1 MLLQWPLKD
10 VRYSYMQINKEAKQ
24 FRTKGCPLFDELE
37 IIYGDTTAT
46 GENAGASTQGAI
58 DTDDENNG
66 VPLRNQTSPDQ
77 DLAVDLDDDADF
89 VEETS
94 IRARSRT
101 PRRRRGQ
108 KGASSFD
115 QACASLTKYYDNK
128 VANESN
134 HNEDNDKFSIE
145 KCVALLSTIPNVT
158 REIYLKAFHVIGL
171 NRSWRVLFISAPEE
185 IRSFMLDLSDLERY

>member
-1 MLLQWPLKD
+1 MLLQWLIKD
-10 VRYSYMQINKEAKQ
+10 VRHSYVQINKEAKQ

-46 GENAGASTQGAI
+46 GENAGASTQGAV

-77 DLAVDLDDDADF
+77 DLAMNLDDDADF

-101 PRRRRGQ
+101 PRRRRVQ
-108 KGASSFD
+108 KGTGSFD
-115 QACASLTKYYDNK
+115 EACASLTKYYDNK

-145 KCVALLSTIPNVT
+145 KCVALLSTIMNVT
-158 REIYLKAFHVIGL
+158 REIYLKAFHVIGS

-185 IRSFMLDLSDLERY
+185 IRPFMLDLSDLERY

>member
-1 MLLQWPLKD
+1 MLGTH
-10 VRYSYMQINKEAKQ
+10 MQINKEAKQ

-89 VEETS
+89 VETS
-94 IRARSRT
+94 TRAQSRT
-101 PRRRRGQ
+101 PHRRRGQ

-115 QACASLTKYYDNK
+115 QASASLTKYYENK
-128 VANESN
+128 VGDEAIIMRIMTNS
-134 HNEDNDKFSIE
+134 
-145 KCVALLSTIPNVT
+145 LLKNVLHC
-158 REIYLKAFHVIGL
+158 YLPY
-171 NRSWRVLFISAPEE
+171 R
-185 IRSFMLDLSDLERY
+185 MLLERFT